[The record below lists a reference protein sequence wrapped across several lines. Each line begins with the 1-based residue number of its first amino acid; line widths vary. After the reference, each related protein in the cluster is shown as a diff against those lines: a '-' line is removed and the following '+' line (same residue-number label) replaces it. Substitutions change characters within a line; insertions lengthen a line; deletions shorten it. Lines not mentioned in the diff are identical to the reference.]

1 MKPETFH
8 RLTDYAFRD
17 PRLLEQ
23 ALTHRS
29 YARSRNY
36 ERLEFLGDSVLNLVI
51 SRDIFQRFADASE
64 GELSRLRASLVK
76 ESTLAKVSRD
86 IGLGDYLRLG
96 GGELKSGGFRR
107 ASILADA
114 LEAVIGAVY
123 LDSDF
128 TQAEAVVLGLF
139 ETRLRNL
146 DIGEELKD
154 PKTRLQEYLQAQQK
168 NLPSYTV
175 EKTTGKSHNQTFTV
189 SCTIAEMKLQAQGSG
204 ASRKKAEQQAARSI
218 LDQLGI

>member
-1 MKPETFH
+1 M
-8 RLTDYAFRD
+8 
-17 PRLLEQ
+17 
-23 ALTHRS
+23 
-29 YARSRNY
+29 
-36 ERLEFLGDSVLNLVI
+36 LNLVI

-128 TQAEAVVLGLF
+128 TRPRRWSSDCSRLGF
-139 ETRLRNL
+139 ETWISGRN
-146 DIGEELKD
+146 
-154 PKTRLQEYLQAQQK
+154 
-168 NLPSYTV
+168 
-175 EKTTGKSHNQTFTV
+175 
-189 SCTIAEMKLQAQGSG
+189 
-204 ASRKKAEQQAARSI
+204 
-218 LDQLGI
+218 